1 MKEED
6 WDRQRKSMHFDL
18 AYEGVPLCNLFIDPT
33 GYESEVLSAEERE
46 MPAENFAAEILAV
59 VNSKET
65 SEKGKLNGLP

>member
-46 MPAENFAAEILAV
+46 MPAEILAV